1 MPSPLNVENVM
12 RTQTVR
18 DYLQA
23 TYGYVEPKPATKK
36 RKRMSESKKPAT
48 KKRMSEI
55 EFWNRLLRELET
67 DPDEEL
73 RRRHRADRGRKR
85 MQDLADKLQR
95 ASTKRSYGGF
105 FGRKRTKPKIE
116 SQKDNK
122 VESQT
127 DRILRKSRE
136 VQALNAREQ
145 QHDTMMSHG
154 LEAGYFRFGPNGIP
168 IHRDND
174 LVWDS
179 KTRMFVDRD
188 GQKRSDSAYSD
199 LP

>member
-73 RRRHRADRGRKR
+73 RGRHRADRGRKR
-85 MQDLADKLQR
+85 MQDLAEKLQR

-105 FGRKRTKPKIE
+105 FRKRTKPKIE
-116 SQKDNK
+116 STEVSWRDWQRKIEGQENDTRKNK
-122 VESQT
+122 
-127 DRILRKSRE
+127 LKSLKKKR
-136 VQALNAREQ
+136 
-145 QHDTMMSHG
+145 
-154 LEAGYFRFGPNGIP
+154 GYP
-168 IHRDND
+168 
-174 LVWDS
+174 
-179 KTRMFVDRD
+179 KM
-188 GQKRSDSAYSD
+188 K
-199 LP
+199 